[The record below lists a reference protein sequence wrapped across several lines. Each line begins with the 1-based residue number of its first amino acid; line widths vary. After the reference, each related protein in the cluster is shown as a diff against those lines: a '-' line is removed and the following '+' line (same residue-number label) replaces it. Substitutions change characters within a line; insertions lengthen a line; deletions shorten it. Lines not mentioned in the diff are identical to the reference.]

1 MISDAIKIFTK
12 VNIVTNCKT
21 LIQNPKVFQK
31 NADIQNVGNTKS
43 GVIDM
48 YAMWP
53 GCYSFRDEIKMFA
66 LWLKE
71 QLDSL
76 MLKIYEIDRAMNG

>member
-1 MISDAIKIFTK
+1 
-12 VNIVTNCKT
+12 
-21 LIQNPKVFQK
+21 
-31 NADIQNVGNTKS
+31 
-43 GVIDM
+43 M

-76 MLKIYEIDRAMNG
+76 MLKICEIDRAMNG

>member
-1 MISDAIKIFTK
+1 
-12 VNIVTNCKT
+12 
-21 LIQNPKVFQK
+21 
-31 NADIQNVGNTKS
+31 
-43 GVIDM
+43 M

-76 MLKIYEIDRAMNG
+76 MLKIYEIVRAMNG